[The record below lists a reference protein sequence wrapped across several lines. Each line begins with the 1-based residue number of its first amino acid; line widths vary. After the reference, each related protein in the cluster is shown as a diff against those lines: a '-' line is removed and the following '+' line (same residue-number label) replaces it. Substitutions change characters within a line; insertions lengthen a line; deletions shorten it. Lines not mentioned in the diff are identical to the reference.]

1 MSREQVRID
10 VATTVQA
17 IVTAWTDYPLVVEM
31 DNQEAVD
38 QSVQTNPYLQV
49 EIRHMSGDQADLSDK
64 PFVYYQ
70 GQILLAVVAK
80 AGTGTSD
87 ANLLIDFIREY
98 FSLKTL
104 GIVHCKA
111 FEDHSGKLHNG
122 WWYTPAIVNFWYHKV
137 TT

>member
-10 VATTVQA
+10 VATVVQA

-49 EIRHMSGDQADLSDK
+49 QIMHLDADQADMSSN
-64 PFVYYQ
+64 PFVKHN
-70 GQILLAVVAK
+70 GQILFAVVSK
-80 AGTGTSD
+80 AGTGTTD
-87 ANLLIDFIREY
+87 ANKLLDFIRPY
-98 FSLKTL
+98 FSLKNI
-104 GIVHCKA
+104 GITHCKA
-111 FEDHSGKLHNG
+111 FEDNSGKPHNG
-122 WWYTPAIVNFWYHKV
+122 WWYSPAIVNFWYHKV